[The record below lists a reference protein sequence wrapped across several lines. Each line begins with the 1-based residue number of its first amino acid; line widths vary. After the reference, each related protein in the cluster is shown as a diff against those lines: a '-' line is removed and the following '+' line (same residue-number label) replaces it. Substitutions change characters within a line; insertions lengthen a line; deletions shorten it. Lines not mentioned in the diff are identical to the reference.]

1 VYSSSPALGD
11 TSPIALAE
19 ARSRR
24 MFAGTLIATAV
35 IKLIAASL
43 VPITGDEAYF
53 FLWGRHLDYGYFD
66 HGPMVGWWLAP
77 LLQVSDAPG
86 WLRLPAV
93 LVPLLV
99 AWWLRQVVRPFGIVK
114 ANLSACVFLV
124 SPINLL
130 NIFITTDTP
139 LLVFTA
145 LAGITALAA
154 DRRASLSL
162 WGLAGFWLGLA
173 FLSKYLAVLLG
184 VAWAVWL
191 LFFYPRPRWGPL
203 ATILLGAAPGVAV
216 NVAWNHHHGWT
227 NVLFN
232 VMTRNGNAGVNPL
245 SPLMYVGL
253 WVVLLGPALVPLVA
267 AGLRRHGLR
276 DGWRRLKAAV
286 GHGPLLMATVPAL
299 LLGFVS
305 VFQEVGAH
313 WLVAYL
319 PWAALCIAAAAPTE
333 RIARTLK
340 HAWAYGGLQTVILA
354 IACAAPTDWLT
365 GVRQFT
371 SVVIGVHPEEVAAAL
386 APYRA
391 DYILS
396 SDSYARGAL
405 LAYHARDHVPIV
417 GFGSHHG
424 RQDDLLTDF
433 RTFEGQ
439 NLMFFSNRPG
449 RLELARTWFESFEVR
464 DLEVRGA
471 NFQLFLGRGFSYAA
485 YRSSVLE
492 TVASRYYTAP
502 RWLTALSPP
511 ADFVSRYGFDG
522 REK

>member
-1 VYSSSPALGD
+1 MYSSSPALGG

-24 MFAGTLIATAV
+24 LFAGTLIATAV

-53 FLWGRHLDYGYFD
+53 FLWGRHLDYGYYD
-66 HGPMVGWWLAP
+66 HGPMVAWWLAP
-77 LLQVSDAPG
+77 LLRVSDALG

-93 LVPLLV
+93 MAPLLV
-99 AWWLRQVVRPFGIVK
+99 AWWLRQTVQPFGIVK
-114 ANLSACVFLV
+114 ANLTACLFLV
-124 SPINLL
+124 SPINLI
-130 NIFITTDTP
+130 NIFVTTDTP

-145 LAGITALAA
+145 LAGLTALAA
-154 DRRASLSL
+154 DRRASLPL
-162 WGLAGFWLGLA
+162 WGLAGFCLGLA
-173 FLSKYLAVLLG
+173 FLAKYLAVLLG

-191 LFFYPRPRWGPL
+191 LFFHTRRRWGAL
-203 ATILLGAAPGVAV
+203 AMILIGAAPAVAV
-216 NVAWNHHHGWT
+216 NIAWNHHHGWT

-232 VMTRNGNAGVNPL
+232 VVTRNGDAGVNL
-245 SPLMYVGL
+245 FSPLMYVGL
-253 WVVLLGPALVPLVA
+253 WMVLLGPALVPLVA

-276 DGWRRLKAAV
+276 DGWGRLKAAV
-286 GHGPLLMATVPAL
+286 GYGPLLMATVPAV
-299 LLGFVS
+299 LLGLVS
-305 VFQEVGAH
+305 LFQEVGVH

-340 HAWAYGGLQTVILA
+340 HAWSYGGLQIIILA
-354 IACAAPTDWLT
+354 IACAAPTDWL
-365 GVRQFT
+365 GGQRQYT
-371 SVVIGVHPEEVAAAL
+371 SVVIGVHSDEVVGAL

-391 DYILS
+391 DYMLA

-405 LAYHARDHVPIV
+405 LAYHIRDHVPIV

-449 RLELARTWFESFEVR
+449 RLELARSWFESFEVKEF
-464 DLEVRGA
+464 EVRGA
-471 NFQLFLGRGFSYAA
+471 AFQLFLGRGFSYAA

-492 TVASRYYTAP
+492 TIASRYYTTP

-511 ADFVSRYGFDG
+511 ADFLRRYGFAG
-522 REK
+522 QKE